1 MGTSGSEPPFKVTPA
16 VFHVLLSLAQGEA
29 HGYAIM
35 SDVDERTRGRVKI
48 GPGSLYFTLD
58 RLSEA
63 DLIEGTDGPADADD
77 ERRRYYRLTP
87 YGRSVLVSELE
98 LMSEIVESARVKR
111 LLADASAA

>member
-1 MGTSGSEPPFKVTPA
+1 MGTTDSNPPFKITPA
-16 VFHVLLSLAQGEA
+16 VFHVLLSVADGKA
-29 HGYAIM
+29 HGYGVM
-35 SDVDERTRGRVKI
+35 SEVEERTRGRVKI

-58 RLSEA
+58 RLA
-63 DLIEGTDGPADADD
+63 DAGLIEGAESPADADD

-98 LMSEIVESARVKR
+98 MMAAIVESACAKR

>member
-1 MGTSGSEPPFKVTPA
+1 MGSTGTGPPFKITPA
-16 VFHVLLSLAQGEA
+16 VFHVLLSLADTEA

-35 SDVDERTRGRVKI
+35 VEVDRRTRGRVKI

-58 RLSEA
+58 RLADAGFIEA
-63 DLIEGTDGPADADD
+63 TEAPADADD

-87 YGRSVLVSELE
+87 QGRSLLVAELE
-98 LMSEIVESARVKR
+98 VMAEIVESARAKR